1 MSSVS
6 CTVGCSSD
14 EVPEELLVGTAGRV
28 LFHLENIG
36 FSSSVVSSKRSYV
49 RIMSVCANERLNRVV
64 GFRLKSVE
72 KREFCEKRL
81 KDSHE
86 FREILCY
93 ENCNFLVGANE
104 ILPKFSAFFVRR

>member
-1 MSSVS
+1 VS

-28 LFHLENIG
+28 LFHLQNIG
-36 FSSSVVSSKRSYV
+36 LSSSVVSSKRRPYV
-49 RIMSVCANERLNRVV
+49 RIRSVCANERLNRVA
-64 GFRLKSVE
+64 GFRLNSVK

-86 FREILCY
+86 FRENLCY